1 MNRRLLLGSAFS
13 SAVLPSVLRAQGGN
27 PGGNWP
33 VRPIRMIVPYP
44 PGGATDV
51 IARIYADHMG
61 QTLGQPVVI
70 ENRPGASGNIG
81 IDAVAKAAPD
91 GYTVGAG
98 TVSNFSINQY
108 LYKSVPYD
116 IERDLRPI
124 ALGWEFPNIAV
135 VAPNKVPSKTLPEF
149 IAWAKSRRGG
159 ITYGSTG
166 VGTTTHL
173 SSAML
178 FSRLGIE
185 AVHVPYRGAAQIQP
199 ALLSGDIDF
208 AIDGVASYQALVEAG
223 QIRALAVTSAERW
236 PTLLTIPTM
245 AEAGINDFVVTVW
258 GGFVAPASTPDA
270 VVERLN
276 AALKATVDDATQ
288 RERFARVGAKP
299 VWTTAADAT
308 ARAAR
313 ERPMW
318 RETIEKSGASAD

>member
-1 MNRRLLLGSAFS
+1 MNRRTLLGTALGSAL
-13 SAVLPSVLRAQGGN
+13 ALPSATRAQAW
-27 PGGNWP
+27 PTRP
-33 VRPIRMIVPYP
+33 VRLVVPYP

-61 QTLGQPVVI
+61 TTLGQPVVI

-91 GYTVGAG
+91 GHTIGAG

-116 IERDLRPI
+116 VERDLRPI
-124 ALGWEFPNIAV
+124 ALAWEFPNIAV
-135 VAPNKVPSKTLPEF
+135 VAPGKVPSRTLGEF
-149 IAWAKSRRGG
+149 IAWARAKRGG
-159 ITYGSTG
+159 VTYGSTG

-199 ALLSGDIDF
+199 ALLGGDIDF
-208 AIDGVASYQALVEAG
+208 AIDGVASYQGLVEAG

-236 PTLLTIPTM
+236 PTLPAVPTM
-245 AEAGINDFVVTVW
+245 AEGGMENFVVTVW
-258 GGFVAPASTPDA
+258 GGFVAPAATPDA
-270 VVERLN
+270 VVERLG
-276 AALKATVDDATQ
+276 AALKATVDDASQ
-288 RERFARVGAKP
+288 RDRFARVGAKP
-299 VWTTAADAT
+299 IWTTPAEAA

-318 RETIEKSGASAD
+318 RETIEKSGAQAD

>member
-1 MNRRLLLGSAFS
+1 MNRRTLLATAL
-13 SAVLPSVLRAQGGN
+13 VLPALARPHVVSAQ
-27 PGGNWP
+27 PAYP
-33 VRPIRMIVPYP
+33 SRPIRMIVPYP

-51 IARIYADHMG
+51 IARLYAEHMTG
-61 QTLGQPVVI
+61 TLGQPVVV

-108 LYKSVPYD
+108 LYRSVPYD
-116 IERDLRPI
+116 IERDLKAV

-135 VAPNKVPSKTLPEF
+135 VAPAKVPARTMQEF
-149 IAWAKSRRGG
+149 ITWARAKRGG
-159 ITYGSTG
+159 VTYGSTG

-178 FSRLGIE
+178 FNRLGIE

-199 ALLSGDIDF
+199 AMLSGDIDF
-208 AIDGVASYQALVEAG
+208 AIDGLASYGGMIESG
-223 QIRALAVTSAERW
+223 QFRALAVTSAERW
-236 PTLLTIPTM
+236 PTIPAVPTM
-245 AEAGINDFVVTVW
+245 TESGVPDFVVTVW
-258 GGFVAPASTPDA
+258 GGFVVPAATPAPIAD
-270 VVERLN
+270 RLS
-276 AALKATVDDATQ
+276 AAFKAAAEDSALK
-288 RERFARVGAKP
+288 ERFARTGASAIWASP
-299 VWTTAADAT
+299 ADTT

-318 RETIEKSGASAD
+318 REVIRTSGATAD